1 MAHEIYTASNGQAS
15 MAFVAQTPWHH
26 LGQQLTEGAPIT
38 IWTKEAGFDWEA
50 LAATPTFTRADG
62 SIGEF
67 GDKAVIYR
75 SDTGAPLSVMGDR
88 YKIVQPRE
96 VLGFFDSLIKDQGF
110 QLHTA
115 GVLCGGNKLW
125 ALAKNGHGGEV
136 VKGDKVR
143 QFLMLSTS
151 LDGSSPTT
159 AAFTEVRIVC
169 ANTLRMAMGK
179 LDKKNTVRVSH
190 RSVFDADHVKAQ
202 LGLAGDM
209 WQHFMQSAQA
219 LADKPCNLEEARE
232 ILRGI
237 FGQPVSTR
245 RVVDSAEVAAAAPLP
260 ATLDASHTF
269 AALLDRPV
277 RVLAVEMPA
286 IGDGG
291 KGEFAALLSTGAMR
305 EQKSVAR
312 SLELF
317 DGAGRGANHP
327 GVKGTRWGLLNAI
340 TEHVDHEMGR
350 TADSR
355 LDSAW
360 FGRGDA
366 FKQSAF
372 AALTA

>member
-1 MAHEIYTASNGQAS
+1 MAHEIYTARNGQAC
-15 MAFVAQTPWHH
+15 MAFVGATPWHG
-26 LGQQLTEGAPIT
+26 LGQHLTEGAPIT

-62 SIGEF
+62 TIGQF
-67 GDKAVIYR
+67 GEKSVIYR

-169 ANTLRMAMGK
+169 ASTLRMAMRSI
-179 LDKKNTVRVSH
+179 DKKNSVRVSH
-190 RSVFDADHVKAQ
+190 RSVFDADSVKRQ
-202 LGLAGDM
+202 LGLAGDI
-209 WQHFMQSAQA
+209 WQHFMNSAQS
-219 LADKPCNLEEARE
+219 LAEQPCDLEEARE

-237 FGQPVSTR
+237 FGQPVSSR
-245 RVVDSAEVAAAAPLP
+245 RVIDAAEVAQAAPLP
-260 ATLDASHTF
+260 VTLDASQTF
-269 AALLDRPV
+269 AALLDRPARAQV
-277 RVLAVEMPA
+277 VDMPA
-286 IGDGG
+286 TGTG
-291 KGEFAALLSTGAMR
+291 KGEFAALLAAGAMR

-360 FGRGDA
+360 FGRGDG
-366 FKQSAF
+366 FKQAAF